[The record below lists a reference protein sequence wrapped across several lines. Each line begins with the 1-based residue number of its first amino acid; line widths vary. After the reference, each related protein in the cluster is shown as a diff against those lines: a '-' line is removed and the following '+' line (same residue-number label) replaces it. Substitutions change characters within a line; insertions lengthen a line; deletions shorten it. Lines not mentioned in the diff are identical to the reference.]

1 MTNTNID
8 TKVLQILQSISGIS
22 DLTDETELFKSG
34 IIDSL
39 GVVSLLVAIEE
50 DLGVYLAITEFDRD
64 ELSTPQ
70 KISAYIQERL

>member
-8 TKVLQILQSISGIS
+8 TKVLQILKSISGIS